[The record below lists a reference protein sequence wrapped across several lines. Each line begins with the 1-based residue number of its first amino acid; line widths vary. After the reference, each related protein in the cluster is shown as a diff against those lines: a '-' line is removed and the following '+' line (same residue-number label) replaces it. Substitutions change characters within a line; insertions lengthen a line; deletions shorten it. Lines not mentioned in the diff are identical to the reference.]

1 MTKIIA
7 AATQKPALA
16 IAGGALALVAAGL
29 ITALKLRSNQPG
41 ILPMEE
47 A

>member
-1 MTKIIA
+1 MTKLIA

-16 IAGGALALVAAGL
+16 IAGGALALVMGGV
-29 ITALKLRSNQPG
+29 ITALKMRSRKTG
-41 ILPMEE
+41 ILPMD